1 MKRQLLSVLLC
12 LAMVAKCLP
21 TAALAA
27 APQKAIELDVTQLK
41 GGQTS
46 SIYFG
51 NYQQNDATGQTKEPV
66 KWRVLANNEN
76 ANGSLFLLADQNLD
90 VQPNHTEHADVTWE
104 NSYLRAWLNSTF
116 MNAAFSNG
124 EQQAI
129 KTTYIYNKT
138 QSDGVTNPN
147 PEYSTAGGNNTTDRI
162 FLPSIEEMNNS
173 SYFPAG
179 NDSRISTNTAYVA
192 NKEGMH
198 GKVGKAD
205 YWWLRSPGWKVKTA
219 AYIQM
224 IGAVWTKG
232 GDINASHFAIRPA
245 FNIDLNTVLFASA
258 AVGGKGK
265 AGMDGELT
273 AIDAAA
279 GSNEWKLTLLDSNRH
294 FDVAETAAIAKPGG
308 TVTLSYTGASSGT
321 NEYISAIIAD
331 GSGAQYYGRIMRAT
345 DEAGTVAINIPKAL
359 ADGEYTLQVFSEQYN
374 GGENDDTKRT
384 DYASAFASVALT
396 VTSDTTAPTLSYV
409 STSRTDMAK
418 ASVRFSSDEAGSYY
432 YAVVESGADEPTID
446 TSGAGI
452 SCDAAEHDILLEN
465 LADAGAKD
473 IYIVAKDAAGNVS
486 NKLKITIPAYHI
498 YTLHVT
504 APPFETV
511 YDSDPQPDAKPI
523 TIQSVGNTDAT
534 IETVSVSGDAFTISG
549 GGNTVEAGKTIDTWT
564 IQPKAGLSAG
574 THTATITVTY
584 NNGMTATAPVSI
596 VVVPG
601 APAQGEGYT
610 IDYTTEKIEIQAGYE
625 VNQSKDFNGNQVVN
639 NAGVTPGQTLF
650 IRKAETATTPAG
662 AAVAIT
668 VPERPAAPTVS
679 GENESI
685 EGRKNGKITGVSAAM
700 EYKKAESQ
708 QWIAC
713 SGETITAL
721 TPGQYQVRLKA
732 TNSSFAGVPADV
744 EIAVGV
750 VSTYTLNI
758 AAPTFE
764 KVISG
769 YTQPDA
775 KPITIQSV
783 GNTDATIET
792 VSVSGD
798 AFTISGGGN
807 TVEAGK
813 TIDTWTIQPKAGLS
827 AGTHTAT
834 ITVTYNNGMTATAEI
849 SFTVEATYRLTVVL
863 DGGDGKDGSG
873 SYVAGTQVAL
883 DAGSRPHY
891 RFAGW
896 TTSDGGTFT
905 DASASATTFTMPSK
919 DVTVK
924 ANWIYCGSGGSSGT
938 HSYTI
943 KATAGANGMISP
955 SDTVKVRKGSHQT
968 FTITPHNGYTVS
980 DVMVDGQSIGAVTTY
995 TFENVKKSHTI
1006 EAFFEKAADHSQG
1019 DRFEDV
1025 VSGCYYEEAVKWAV
1039 QNSITSGTDATHF
1052 SPDAICT
1059 RAQAVVFLWRISGS
1073 PKATD
1078 ATMPFSDVPA
1088 DSYYYDAV
1096 LWGVEN
1102 GLVKGTGA
1110 TQFSPQMHCSRAQI
1124 VTFLWRVMD
1133 APQAGSQNPFT
1144 DVKDDAYYYDAVLWA
1159 VKDGVTKGT
1168 TDTTFSPKADCTR
1181 AQIVVFLWRMF
1192 A

>member
-1 MKRQLLSVLLC
+1 M
-12 LAMVAKCLP
+12 
-21 TAALAA
+21 
-27 APQKAIELDVTQLK
+27 
-41 GGQTS
+41 
-46 SIYFG
+46 
-51 NYQQNDATGQTKEPV
+51 
-66 KWRVLANNEN
+66 
-76 ANGSLFLLADQNLD
+76 
-90 VQPNHTEHADVTWE
+90 
-104 NSYLRAWLNSTF
+104 
-116 MNAAFSNG
+116 
-124 EQQAI
+124 
-129 KTTYIYNKT
+129 
-138 QSDGVTNPN
+138 
-147 PEYSTAGGNNTTDRI
+147 
-162 FLPSIEEMNNS
+162 
-173 SYFPAG
+173 
-179 NDSRISTNTAYVA
+179 
-192 NKEGMH
+192 
-198 GKVGKAD
+198 
-205 YWWLRSPGWKVKTA
+205 
-219 AYIQM
+219 
-224 IGAVWTKG
+224 
-232 GDINASHFAIRPA
+232 
-245 FNIDLNTVLFASA
+245 
-258 AVGGKGK
+258 
-265 AGMDGELT
+265 
-273 AIDAAA
+273 
-279 GSNEWKLTLLDSNRH
+279 
-294 FDVAETAAIAKPGG
+294 
-308 TVTLSYTGASSGT
+308 
-321 NEYISAIIAD
+321 
-331 GSGAQYYGRIMRAT
+331 
-345 DEAGTVAINIPKAL
+345 AINIPKAL
-359 ADGEYTLQVFSEQYN
+359 ADGVYTLQVFSEQYN

-396 VTSDTTAPTLSYV
+396 VTGDITAPTLSHV
-409 STSRTDMAK
+409 STSRTDIAK

-446 TSGAGI
+446 TSGVGI

-465 LADAGAKD
+465 LADAGEKD

-498 YTLHVT
+498 YTLHVA

-534 IETVSVSGDAFTISG
+534 IETVSVSGDAFTIG
-549 GGNTVEAGKTIDTWT
+549 GGGDTVEAGKAIDTWT

-584 NNGMTATAPVSI
+584 NNSLTATV
-596 VVVPG
+596 
-601 APAQGEGYT
+601 
-610 IDYTTEKIEIQAGYE
+610 
-625 VNQSKDFNGNQVVN
+625 
-639 NAGVTPGQTLF
+639 
-650 IRKAETATTPAG
+650 
-662 AAVAIT
+662 
-668 VPERPAAPTVS
+668 
-679 GENESI
+679 
-685 EGRKNGKITGVSAAM
+685 
-700 EYKKAESQ
+700 
-708 QWIAC
+708 
-713 SGETITAL
+713 
-721 TPGQYQVRLKA
+721 
-732 TNSSFAGVPADV
+732 
-744 EIAVGV
+744 
-750 VSTYTLNI
+750 
-758 AAPTFE
+758 
-764 KVISG
+764 
-769 YTQPDA
+769 
-775 KPITIQSV
+775 
-783 GNTDATIET
+783 
-792 VSVSGD
+792 
-798 AFTISGGGN
+798 
-807 TVEAGK
+807 
-813 TIDTWTIQPKAGLS
+813 
-827 AGTHTAT
+827 
-834 ITVTYNNGMTATAEI
+834 EI
-849 SFTVEATYRLTVVL
+849 SFTLEATYRLTVVL

-924 ANWIYCGSGGSSGT
+924 ANWTYCGSSGT

-943 KATAGANGMISP
+943 KATAGENGMISP

-980 DVMVDGQSIGAVTTY
+980 DVKVDGQSIGAVTTY

-1025 VSGCYYEEAVKWAV
+1025 VSGSYYEEAVKWAV
-1039 QNSITSGTDATHF
+1039 QNVITSGTDATHF

-1096 LWGVEN
+1096 LWGVES

-1133 APQAGSQNPFT
+1133 ALQAGSHNPFT

-1181 AQIVVFLWRMF
+1181 AQVVVFLWRIF

>member
-1 MKRQLLSVLLC
+1 
-12 LAMVAKCLP
+12 
-21 TAALAA
+21 
-27 APQKAIELDVTQLK
+27 
-41 GGQTS
+41 
-46 SIYFG
+46 
-51 NYQQNDATGQTKEPV
+51 
-66 KWRVLANNEN
+66 
-76 ANGSLFLLADQNLD
+76 
-90 VQPNHTEHADVTWE
+90 
-104 NSYLRAWLNSTF
+104 
-116 MNAAFSNG
+116 
-124 EQQAI
+124 
-129 KTTYIYNKT
+129 
-138 QSDGVTNPN
+138 
-147 PEYSTAGGNNTTDRI
+147 
-162 FLPSIEEMNNS
+162 
-173 SYFPAG
+173 
-179 NDSRISTNTAYVA
+179 
-192 NKEGMH
+192 
-198 GKVGKAD
+198 
-205 YWWLRSPGWKVKTA
+205 
-219 AYIQM
+219 
-224 IGAVWTKG
+224 
-232 GDINASHFAIRPA
+232 
-245 FNIDLNTVLFASA
+245 
-258 AVGGKGK
+258 
-265 AGMDGELT
+265 MDGELT

-294 FDVAETAAIAKPGG
+294 FDVAETAAIANKPGG

-321 NEYISAIIAD
+321 NEYISAIIAN
-331 GSGAQYYGRIMRAT
+331 GSGARYYDRIVRAT

-359 ADGEYTLQVFSEQYN
+359 ADGVYTLQVFSEQYN

-396 VTSDTTAPTLSYV
+396 VTGDITEPTLSHV
-409 STSRTDMAK
+409 STSRTDIAK

-446 TSGAGI
+446 TSGVGI

-465 LADAGAKD
+465 LADAGEKD

-498 YTLHVT
+498 YTLHVA

-534 IETVSVSGDAFTISG
+534 IETVSVSGDAFTIG
-549 GGNTVEAGKTIDTWT
+549 GGGDTVEAGKAIDTWT

-584 NNGMTATAPVSI
+584 NNSLTATV
-596 VVVPG
+596 
-601 APAQGEGYT
+601 
-610 IDYTTEKIEIQAGYE
+610 
-625 VNQSKDFNGNQVVN
+625 
-639 NAGVTPGQTLF
+639 
-650 IRKAETATTPAG
+650 
-662 AAVAIT
+662 
-668 VPERPAAPTVS
+668 
-679 GENESI
+679 
-685 EGRKNGKITGVSAAM
+685 
-700 EYKKAESQ
+700 
-708 QWIAC
+708 
-713 SGETITAL
+713 
-721 TPGQYQVRLKA
+721 
-732 TNSSFAGVPADV
+732 
-744 EIAVGV
+744 
-750 VSTYTLNI
+750 
-758 AAPTFE
+758 
-764 KVISG
+764 
-769 YTQPDA
+769 
-775 KPITIQSV
+775 
-783 GNTDATIET
+783 
-792 VSVSGD
+792 
-798 AFTISGGGN
+798 
-807 TVEAGK
+807 
-813 TIDTWTIQPKAGLS
+813 
-827 AGTHTAT
+827 
-834 ITVTYNNGMTATAEI
+834 EI
-849 SFTVEATYRLTVVL
+849 SFTLEATYRLTVVL

-924 ANWIYCGSGGSSGT
+924 ANWTYCGSSGT

-943 KATAGANGMISP
+943 KATAGENGMISP

-980 DVMVDGQSIGAVTTY
+980 DVKVDGQSIGAVTTY

-1025 VSGCYYEEAVKWAV
+1025 VSGSYYEEAVKWAV
-1039 QNSITSGTDATHF
+1039 QNVITSGTDATHF
-1052 SPDAICT
+1052 SPDAVCT
-1059 RAQAVVFLWRISGS
+1059 RAQTVVFLWRISGS
-1073 PKATD
+1073 PKANGD
-1078 ATMPFSDVPA
+1078 TMPFSDVPA

-1096 LWGVEN
+1096 LWGVES

-1133 APQAGSQNPFT
+1133 ALQAGSHNPFT

-1181 AQIVVFLWRMF
+1181 AQVVVFLWRIF

>member
-1 MKRQLLSVLLC
+1 M
-12 LAMVAKCLP
+12 
-21 TAALAA
+21 
-27 APQKAIELDVTQLK
+27 
-41 GGQTS
+41 
-46 SIYFG
+46 
-51 NYQQNDATGQTKEPV
+51 
-66 KWRVLANNEN
+66 
-76 ANGSLFLLADQNLD
+76 
-90 VQPNHTEHADVTWE
+90 
-104 NSYLRAWLNSTF
+104 
-116 MNAAFSNG
+116 
-124 EQQAI
+124 
-129 KTTYIYNKT
+129 
-138 QSDGVTNPN
+138 
-147 PEYSTAGGNNTTDRI
+147 
-162 FLPSIEEMNNS
+162 
-173 SYFPAG
+173 
-179 NDSRISTNTAYVA
+179 
-192 NKEGMH
+192 
-198 GKVGKAD
+198 
-205 YWWLRSPGWKVKTA
+205 
-219 AYIQM
+219 
-224 IGAVWTKG
+224 
-232 GDINASHFAIRPA
+232 
-245 FNIDLNTVLFASA
+245 
-258 AVGGKGK
+258 
-265 AGMDGELT
+265 
-273 AIDAAA
+273 
-279 GSNEWKLTLLDSNRH
+279 
-294 FDVAETAAIAKPGG
+294 
-308 TVTLSYTGASSGT
+308 
-321 NEYISAIIAD
+321 
-331 GSGAQYYGRIMRAT
+331 
-345 DEAGTVAINIPKAL
+345 AINIPKAL
-359 ADGEYTLQVFSEQYN
+359 ADGVYTLQVFSEQYN

-396 VTSDTTAPTLSYV
+396 VTGDITAPTLSHV
-409 STSRTDMAK
+409 STSRTDIAK

-446 TSGAGI
+446 TSGVGI

-465 LADAGAKD
+465 LADAGEKD

-498 YTLHVT
+498 YTLHVA

-534 IETVSVSGDAFTISG
+534 IETVSVSGDAFTIG
-549 GGNTVEAGKTIDTWT
+549 GGGDTVEAGK
-564 IQPKAGLSAG
+564 A
-574 THTATITVTY
+574 
-584 NNGMTATAPVSI
+584 
-596 VVVPG
+596 
-601 APAQGEGYT
+601 
-610 IDYTTEKIEIQAGYE
+610 
-625 VNQSKDFNGNQVVN
+625 
-639 NAGVTPGQTLF
+639 
-650 IRKAETATTPAG
+650 
-662 AAVAIT
+662 
-668 VPERPAAPTVS
+668 
-679 GENESI
+679 
-685 EGRKNGKITGVSAAM
+685 
-700 EYKKAESQ
+700 
-708 QWIAC
+708 
-713 SGETITAL
+713 
-721 TPGQYQVRLKA
+721 
-732 TNSSFAGVPADV
+732 
-744 EIAVGV
+744 
-750 VSTYTLNI
+750 
-758 AAPTFE
+758 
-764 KVISG
+764 
-769 YTQPDA
+769 
-775 KPITIQSV
+775 
-783 GNTDATIET
+783 
-792 VSVSGD
+792 
-798 AFTISGGGN
+798 
-807 TVEAGK
+807 
-813 TIDTWTIQPKAGLS
+813 IDTWTIQPKAGLS

-943 KATAGANGMISP
+943 KATAGENGMISP

-980 DVMVDGQSIGAVTTY
+980 DVKVDGQSIGAVTTY

-1025 VSGCYYEEAVKWAV
+1025 VSGSYYEEAVKWAV
-1039 QNSITSGTDATHF
+1039 QNGITSGTDATHF
-1052 SPDAICT
+1052 SPDAVCT
-1059 RAQAVVFLWRISGS
+1059 RAQTVVFLWRISGS

-1133 APQAGSQNPFT
+1133 ALQAGSHNPFT

-1181 AQIVVFLWRMF
+1181 AQVVVFLWRIF

>member
-1 MKRQLLSVLLC
+1 M
-12 LAMVAKCLP
+12 
-21 TAALAA
+21 
-27 APQKAIELDVTQLK
+27 
-41 GGQTS
+41 
-46 SIYFG
+46 
-51 NYQQNDATGQTKEPV
+51 
-66 KWRVLANNEN
+66 
-76 ANGSLFLLADQNLD
+76 
-90 VQPNHTEHADVTWE
+90 
-104 NSYLRAWLNSTF
+104 
-116 MNAAFSNG
+116 
-124 EQQAI
+124 
-129 KTTYIYNKT
+129 
-138 QSDGVTNPN
+138 
-147 PEYSTAGGNNTTDRI
+147 
-162 FLPSIEEMNNS
+162 
-173 SYFPAG
+173 
-179 NDSRISTNTAYVA
+179 
-192 NKEGMH
+192 
-198 GKVGKAD
+198 
-205 YWWLRSPGWKVKTA
+205 
-219 AYIQM
+219 
-224 IGAVWTKG
+224 
-232 GDINASHFAIRPA
+232 
-245 FNIDLNTVLFASA
+245 
-258 AVGGKGK
+258 
-265 AGMDGELT
+265 
-273 AIDAAA
+273 
-279 GSNEWKLTLLDSNRH
+279 
-294 FDVAETAAIAKPGG
+294 
-308 TVTLSYTGASSGT
+308 
-321 NEYISAIIAD
+321 
-331 GSGAQYYGRIMRAT
+331 
-345 DEAGTVAINIPKAL
+345 AINIPKAL
-359 ADGEYTLQVFSEQYN
+359 ADGVYTLQVFSEQYN

-396 VTSDTTAPTLSYV
+396 VTGDITAPTLSHV
-409 STSRTDMAK
+409 STSRTDIAK

-446 TSGAGI
+446 TSGVGI

-465 LADAGAKD
+465 LADAGEKD

-498 YTLHVT
+498 YTLHVA

-534 IETVSVSGDAFTISG
+534 IETVSVSGDAFTIG
-549 GGNTVEAGKTIDTWT
+549 GGGDTVEAGKAIDTWT

-584 NNGMTATAPVSI
+584 NNSLTATV
-596 VVVPG
+596 
-601 APAQGEGYT
+601 
-610 IDYTTEKIEIQAGYE
+610 
-625 VNQSKDFNGNQVVN
+625 
-639 NAGVTPGQTLF
+639 
-650 IRKAETATTPAG
+650 
-662 AAVAIT
+662 
-668 VPERPAAPTVS
+668 
-679 GENESI
+679 
-685 EGRKNGKITGVSAAM
+685 
-700 EYKKAESQ
+700 
-708 QWIAC
+708 
-713 SGETITAL
+713 
-721 TPGQYQVRLKA
+721 
-732 TNSSFAGVPADV
+732 
-744 EIAVGV
+744 
-750 VSTYTLNI
+750 
-758 AAPTFE
+758 
-764 KVISG
+764 
-769 YTQPDA
+769 
-775 KPITIQSV
+775 
-783 GNTDATIET
+783 
-792 VSVSGD
+792 
-798 AFTISGGGN
+798 
-807 TVEAGK
+807 
-813 TIDTWTIQPKAGLS
+813 
-827 AGTHTAT
+827 
-834 ITVTYNNGMTATAEI
+834 EI
-849 SFTVEATYRLTVVL
+849 SFTLEATYRLTVVL

-924 ANWIYCGSGGSSGT
+924 ANWTYCGSSGT

-943 KATAGANGMISP
+943 KATAGENGMISP

-980 DVMVDGQSIGAVTTY
+980 DVKVDGQSIGAVTTY

-1006 EAFFEKAADHSQG
+1006 EAFFEKAADHSQS

-1025 VSGCYYEEAVKWAV
+1025 VSGSYYEEAVKWAV

-1096 LWGVEN
+1096 LWGVES

-1133 APQAGSQNPFT
+1133 ALQAGSHNPFM

-1181 AQIVVFLWRMF
+1181 AQIVVFLWRIF

>member
-1 MKRQLLSVLLC
+1 MKRRLLSLLLC
-12 LAMVAKCLP
+12 LAMVAECLP

-27 APQKAIELDVTQLK
+27 APQKAIELNVTQLE
-41 GGQTS
+41 GGQRS

-51 NYQQNDATGQTKEPV
+51 NYQQSDASGNTKEPV

-90 VQPNHTEHADVTWE
+90 VQPSHTEHADVTWE

-116 MNAAFSNG
+116 MKAAFSNG

-129 KTTYIYNKT
+129 KATYVYNKT

-147 PEYSTAGGNNTTDRI
+147 PDYSIAGGNNTTDRI

-179 NDSRISTNTAYVA
+179 NGSRVSTNTAYVA

-294 FDVAETAAIAKPGG
+294 FDVAEKTAIAKPGG

-345 DEAGTVAINIPKAL
+345 DEAGTVAINIPEAL

-396 VTSDTTAPTLSYV
+396 VTGDTTAPTLSHV

-446 TSGAGI
+446 TGGVGI

-511 YDSDPQPDAKPI
+511 YDSDPQPEARPI

-534 IETVSVSGDAFTISG
+534 IERVSVSGDAFTIG
-549 GGNTVEAGKTIDTWT
+549 GGGDTVEAGK
-564 IQPKAGLSAG
+564 A
-574 THTATITVTY
+574 
-584 NNGMTATAPVSI
+584 
-596 VVVPG
+596 
-601 APAQGEGYT
+601 
-610 IDYTTEKIEIQAGYE
+610 
-625 VNQSKDFNGNQVVN
+625 
-639 NAGVTPGQTLF
+639 
-650 IRKAETATTPAG
+650 
-662 AAVAIT
+662 
-668 VPERPAAPTVS
+668 
-679 GENESI
+679 
-685 EGRKNGKITGVSAAM
+685 
-700 EYKKAESQ
+700 
-708 QWIAC
+708 
-713 SGETITAL
+713 
-721 TPGQYQVRLKA
+721 
-732 TNSSFAGVPADV
+732 
-744 EIAVGV
+744 
-750 VSTYTLNI
+750 
-758 AAPTFE
+758 
-764 KVISG
+764 
-769 YTQPDA
+769 
-775 KPITIQSV
+775 
-783 GNTDATIET
+783 
-792 VSVSGD
+792 
-798 AFTISGGGN
+798 
-807 TVEAGK
+807 
-813 TIDTWTIQPKAGLS
+813 IDTWTIQPKAGLS

-849 SFTVEATYRLTVVL
+849 SFTVEAIYRLTVVL

-883 DAGSRPHY
+883 DAGSRSHY

-896 TTSDGGTFT
+896 TTSDGGTFA

-924 ANWIYCGSGGSSGT
+924 ANWTYCGSGGSSGT

-943 KATAGANGMISP
+943 KAIAGENGMISP

-980 DVMVDGQSIGAVTTY
+980 DVKVDGQSIGAVTTY

-1006 EAFFEKAADHSQG
+1006 EAFFEKDTDHSQG

-1025 VSGCYYEEAVKWAV
+1025 VSGSYYEEAVKWAV
-1039 QNSITSGTDATHF
+1039 QNGITSGTDATHF
-1052 SPDAICT
+1052 SPDAVCT

-1073 PKATD
+1073 PKANGD
-1078 ATMPFSDVPA
+1078 TMPFSDVPA

-1096 LWGVEN
+1096 LWGVES

-1133 APQAGSQNPFT
+1133 APQADSHNPFT

-1181 AQIVVFLWRMF
+1181 AQIVVFLWRIF

>member
-1 MKRQLLSVLLC
+1 MKRRLLSLLLC
-12 LAMVAKCLP
+12 LAMVAECLP

-27 APQKAIELDVTQLK
+27 APQKAIELNVTQLE
-41 GGQTS
+41 GGQRS

-51 NYQQNDATGQTKEPV
+51 NYQQSDASGNTKEPV

-90 VQPNHTEHADVTWE
+90 VQPSHTEHADVTWE

-116 MNAAFSNG
+116 MKAAFSNG

-129 KTTYIYNKT
+129 KATYVYNKT

-147 PEYSTAGGNNTTDRI
+147 PDYSIAGGNNTTDRI

-179 NDSRISTNTAYVA
+179 NGSRVSTNTAYVA

-294 FDVAETAAIAKPGG
+294 FDVAEKTAIAKPGG

-345 DEAGTVAINIPKAL
+345 DEAGTVAINIPEAL

-396 VTSDTTAPTLSYV
+396 VTGDTTAPTLSHV

-446 TSGAGI
+446 TGGVGI

-511 YDSDPQPDAKPI
+511 YDSDPQPEAKPI

-534 IETVSVSGDAFTISG
+534 IERVSVSGDAFTIG
-549 GGNTVEAGKTIDTWT
+549 GGGDTVEAGKAIDTWT
-564 IQPKAGLSAG
+564 IQPKARLSAG

-584 NNGMTATAPVSI
+584 NNG
-596 VVVPG
+596 
-601 APAQGEGYT
+601 
-610 IDYTTEKIEIQAGYE
+610 
-625 VNQSKDFNGNQVVN
+625 
-639 NAGVTPGQTLF
+639 L
-650 IRKAETATTPAG
+650 
-662 AAVAIT
+662 
-668 VPERPAAPTVS
+668 
-679 GENESI
+679 
-685 EGRKNGKITGVSAAM
+685 
-700 EYKKAESQ
+700 
-708 QWIAC
+708 
-713 SGETITAL
+713 
-721 TPGQYQVRLKA
+721 
-732 TNSSFAGVPADV
+732 
-744 EIAVGV
+744 
-750 VSTYTLNI
+750 
-758 AAPTFE
+758 
-764 KVISG
+764 
-769 YTQPDA
+769 
-775 KPITIQSV
+775 
-783 GNTDATIET
+783 
-792 VSVSGD
+792 
-798 AFTISGGGN
+798 
-807 TVEAGK
+807 
-813 TIDTWTIQPKAGLS
+813 
-827 AGTHTAT
+827 
-834 ITVTYNNGMTATAEI
+834 TATAEI

-873 SYVAGTQVAL
+873 SYVVSTQVAL

-919 DVTVK
+919 DVIVK
-924 ANWIYCGSGGSSGT
+924 ANWTYCGSSGT

-943 KATAGANGMISP
+943 KATAGENGMISP
-955 SDTVKVRKGSHQT
+955 SNTVKVRKGSHQT

-980 DVMVDGQSIGAVTTY
+980 DVKVDGQSIGAVTTY
-995 TFENVKKSHTI
+995 TFENVKRSHTI
-1006 EAFFEKAADHSQG
+1006 EAFFEKAADHSQS

-1025 VSGCYYEEAVKWAV
+1025 VSGSYYEEAVKWAV
-1039 QNSITSGTDATHF
+1039 QNGITSGTDATHF
-1052 SPDAICT
+1052 SPDAVCT

-1073 PKATD
+1073 PKANGD
-1078 ATMPFSDVPA
+1078 TMPFSDVPA

-1096 LWGVEN
+1096 LWGVES

-1124 VTFLWRVMD
+1124 VTFLWRTMD
-1133 APQAGSQNPFT
+1133 TPQAGSHNPFT

-1181 AQIVVFLWRMF
+1181 AQIVVFLWRIF

>member
-1 MKRQLLSVLLC
+1 MKRRLLSLLLC
-12 LAMVAKCLP
+12 LAMVAECLP

-27 APQKAIELDVTQLK
+27 APQKAIELNVTQLE
-41 GGQTS
+41 GGQRS

-51 NYQQNDATGQTKEPV
+51 NYQQSDASGNTKEPV

-90 VQPNHTEHADVTWE
+90 VQPSHTEHADVTWE

-116 MNAAFSNG
+116 MKAAFSNG

-129 KTTYIYNKT
+129 KATYVYNKT

-147 PEYSTAGGNNTTDRI
+147 PDYSIAGGNNTTDRI
-162 FLPSIEEMNNS
+162 FLPSIEEMNNN

-179 NDSRISTNTAYVA
+179 NGSRVSTNTAYVA

-294 FDVAETAAIAKPGG
+294 FDVAEKTAIAKPGG

-345 DEAGTVAINIPKAL
+345 DEAGTVAINIPEAL

-396 VTSDTTAPTLSYV
+396 VTGDTTAPTLSHV

-446 TSGAGI
+446 TGGVGI

-511 YDSDPQPDAKPI
+511 YDSDPQPEARPI

-534 IETVSVSGDAFTISG
+534 IERVSVSGDAFTIG
-549 GGNTVEAGKTIDTWT
+549 GGGDTVEAGKAIDTWT

-584 NNGMTATAPVSI
+584 NNG
-596 VVVPG
+596 
-601 APAQGEGYT
+601 
-610 IDYTTEKIEIQAGYE
+610 
-625 VNQSKDFNGNQVVN
+625 
-639 NAGVTPGQTLF
+639 L
-650 IRKAETATTPAG
+650 
-662 AAVAIT
+662 
-668 VPERPAAPTVS
+668 
-679 GENESI
+679 
-685 EGRKNGKITGVSAAM
+685 
-700 EYKKAESQ
+700 
-708 QWIAC
+708 
-713 SGETITAL
+713 
-721 TPGQYQVRLKA
+721 
-732 TNSSFAGVPADV
+732 
-744 EIAVGV
+744 
-750 VSTYTLNI
+750 
-758 AAPTFE
+758 
-764 KVISG
+764 
-769 YTQPDA
+769 
-775 KPITIQSV
+775 
-783 GNTDATIET
+783 
-792 VSVSGD
+792 
-798 AFTISGGGN
+798 
-807 TVEAGK
+807 
-813 TIDTWTIQPKAGLS
+813 
-827 AGTHTAT
+827 
-834 ITVTYNNGMTATAEI
+834 TATAEI

-896 TTSDGGTFT
+896 TTSDGGTFA

-919 DVTVK
+919 NVTVK
-924 ANWIYCGSGGSSGT
+924 ANWTYCGSGGSSGT

-943 KATAGANGMISP
+943 KAIAGENGMISP

-980 DVMVDGQSIGAVTTY
+980 DVKVDGQSIGAVTTY

-1025 VSGCYYEEAVKWAV
+1025 VSGSYYEEAVKWAV
-1039 QNSITSGTDATHF
+1039 QNGITSGTDATHF
-1052 SPDAICT
+1052 SPDAVCT

-1073 PKATD
+1073 PKANGD
-1078 ATMPFSDVPA
+1078 TMPFSDVPA

-1096 LWGVEN
+1096 LWGVES

-1133 APQAGSQNPFT
+1133 APQAGSHNPFT
-1144 DVKDDAYYYDAVLWA
+1144 DVKEDAYYYDAVLWA

-1181 AQIVVFLWRMF
+1181 AQIVVFLWRIF

>member
-1 MKRQLLSVLLC
+1 M
-12 LAMVAKCLP
+12 
-21 TAALAA
+21 
-27 APQKAIELDVTQLK
+27 
-41 GGQTS
+41 
-46 SIYFG
+46 
-51 NYQQNDATGQTKEPV
+51 
-66 KWRVLANNEN
+66 
-76 ANGSLFLLADQNLD
+76 
-90 VQPNHTEHADVTWE
+90 
-104 NSYLRAWLNSTF
+104 
-116 MNAAFSNG
+116 
-124 EQQAI
+124 
-129 KTTYIYNKT
+129 
-138 QSDGVTNPN
+138 
-147 PEYSTAGGNNTTDRI
+147 
-162 FLPSIEEMNNS
+162 
-173 SYFPAG
+173 
-179 NDSRISTNTAYVA
+179 
-192 NKEGMH
+192 
-198 GKVGKAD
+198 
-205 YWWLRSPGWKVKTA
+205 
-219 AYIQM
+219 
-224 IGAVWTKG
+224 
-232 GDINASHFAIRPA
+232 
-245 FNIDLNTVLFASA
+245 
-258 AVGGKGK
+258 
-265 AGMDGELT
+265 
-273 AIDAAA
+273 
-279 GSNEWKLTLLDSNRH
+279 
-294 FDVAETAAIAKPGG
+294 
-308 TVTLSYTGASSGT
+308 
-321 NEYISAIIAD
+321 
-331 GSGAQYYGRIMRAT
+331 
-345 DEAGTVAINIPKAL
+345 AINIPKAL
-359 ADGEYTLQVFSEQYN
+359 ADGVYTLQVFSEQYN

-396 VTSDTTAPTLSYV
+396 VTGDITAPTLSHV
-409 STSRTDMAK
+409 STSRTDIAK

-446 TSGAGI
+446 TSGVGI

-465 LADAGAKD
+465 LADAGEKD

-498 YTLHVT
+498 YTLHVA

-534 IETVSVSGDAFTISG
+534 IETVSVSGDAFTIG
-549 GGNTVEAGKTIDTWT
+549 GGGDTVEAGKAIDTWT

-584 NNGMTATAPVSI
+584 NNG
-596 VVVPG
+596 
-601 APAQGEGYT
+601 
-610 IDYTTEKIEIQAGYE
+610 
-625 VNQSKDFNGNQVVN
+625 
-639 NAGVTPGQTLF
+639 L
-650 IRKAETATTPAG
+650 
-662 AAVAIT
+662 
-668 VPERPAAPTVS
+668 
-679 GENESI
+679 
-685 EGRKNGKITGVSAAM
+685 
-700 EYKKAESQ
+700 
-708 QWIAC
+708 
-713 SGETITAL
+713 
-721 TPGQYQVRLKA
+721 
-732 TNSSFAGVPADV
+732 
-744 EIAVGV
+744 
-750 VSTYTLNI
+750 
-758 AAPTFE
+758 
-764 KVISG
+764 
-769 YTQPDA
+769 
-775 KPITIQSV
+775 
-783 GNTDATIET
+783 
-792 VSVSGD
+792 
-798 AFTISGGGN
+798 
-807 TVEAGK
+807 
-813 TIDTWTIQPKAGLS
+813 
-827 AGTHTAT
+827 
-834 ITVTYNNGMTATAEI
+834 TATAEI
-849 SFTVEATYRLTVVL
+849 SITVEATYRLTVAL

-924 ANWIYCGSGGSSGT
+924 ANWTYCGSSGT

-943 KATAGANGMISP
+943 KATAGENGMISP

-980 DVMVDGQSIGAVTTY
+980 DVKVDGQSIGAVTTY

-1025 VSGCYYEEAVKWAV
+1025 VSGSYYEEAVKWAV
-1039 QNSITSGTDATHF
+1039 QNGITSGTDATHF

-1133 APQAGSQNPFT
+1133 ALQAGSHNPFT

-1181 AQIVVFLWRMF
+1181 AQVVVFLWRIF

>member
-1 MKRQLLSVLLC
+1 MKRRLLSLLLC
-12 LAMVAKCLP
+12 LAMVAECLP

-27 APQKAIELDVTQLK
+27 APQKAIELNVTQLE
-41 GGQTS
+41 GGQRS

-51 NYQQNDATGQTKEPV
+51 NYQQSDASGNTKEPV

-90 VQPNHTEHADVTWE
+90 VQPSHTEHADVTWE

-116 MNAAFSNG
+116 MKAAFSNG

-129 KTTYIYNKT
+129 KATYVYNKT

-147 PEYSTAGGNNTTDRI
+147 PDYSIAGGNNTTDRI

-179 NDSRISTNTAYVA
+179 NGSRVSTNTAYVA

-294 FDVAETAAIAKPGG
+294 FDVAEKTAIAKPGG

-345 DEAGTVAINIPKAL
+345 DEAGTVAINIPEAL

-396 VTSDTTAPTLSYV
+396 VTGDTTAPTLSHV

-446 TSGAGI
+446 TGGVGI

-511 YDSDPQPDAKPI
+511 YDSDPQPEARPI

-534 IETVSVSGDAFTISG
+534 IERVSVSGDAFTIG
-549 GGNTVEAGKTIDTWT
+549 GGGDTVEAGK
-564 IQPKAGLSAG
+564 A
-574 THTATITVTY
+574 
-584 NNGMTATAPVSI
+584 
-596 VVVPG
+596 
-601 APAQGEGYT
+601 
-610 IDYTTEKIEIQAGYE
+610 
-625 VNQSKDFNGNQVVN
+625 
-639 NAGVTPGQTLF
+639 
-650 IRKAETATTPAG
+650 
-662 AAVAIT
+662 
-668 VPERPAAPTVS
+668 
-679 GENESI
+679 
-685 EGRKNGKITGVSAAM
+685 
-700 EYKKAESQ
+700 
-708 QWIAC
+708 
-713 SGETITAL
+713 
-721 TPGQYQVRLKA
+721 
-732 TNSSFAGVPADV
+732 
-744 EIAVGV
+744 
-750 VSTYTLNI
+750 
-758 AAPTFE
+758 
-764 KVISG
+764 
-769 YTQPDA
+769 
-775 KPITIQSV
+775 
-783 GNTDATIET
+783 
-792 VSVSGD
+792 
-798 AFTISGGGN
+798 
-807 TVEAGK
+807 
-813 TIDTWTIQPKAGLS
+813 IDTWTIQPKAGLS

>member
-1 MKRQLLSVLLC
+1 MKRRLLSLLLC
-12 LAMVAKCLP
+12 LAMVAECLP

-27 APQKAIELDVTQLK
+27 APQKAIELNVTQLE
-41 GGQTS
+41 GGQRS

-51 NYQQNDATGQTKEPV
+51 NYQQSDASGNTKEPV

-90 VQPNHTEHADVTWE
+90 VQPSHTEHADVTWE

-116 MNAAFSNG
+116 MKAAFSNG

-129 KTTYIYNKT
+129 KATYVYNKT

-147 PEYSTAGGNNTTDRI
+147 PDYSIAGGNNTTDRI

-179 NDSRISTNTAYVA
+179 NGSRVSTNTAYVA

-294 FDVAETAAIAKPGG
+294 FDVAEKTAIAKPGG

-345 DEAGTVAINIPKAL
+345 DEAGTVAINIPEAL

-396 VTSDTTAPTLSYV
+396 VTGDTTAPTLSHV

-446 TSGAGI
+446 TGGVGI

-511 YDSDPQPDAKPI
+511 YDSDPQPEARPI

-534 IETVSVSGDAFTISG
+534 IERVSVSGDAFTIG
-549 GGNTVEAGKTIDTWT
+549 GGGDTVEAGKAIVTWT
-564 IQPKAGLSAG
+564 IQP
-574 THTATITVTY
+574 
-584 NNGMTATAPVSI
+584 
-596 VVVPG
+596 
-601 APAQGEGYT
+601 Q
-610 IDYTTEKIEIQAGYE
+610 
-625 VNQSKDFNGNQVVN
+625 
-639 NAGVTPGQTLF
+639 
-650 IRKAETATTPAG
+650 
-662 AAVAIT
+662 
-668 VPERPAAPTVS
+668 
-679 GENESI
+679 
-685 EGRKNGKITGVSAAM
+685 
-700 EYKKAESQ
+700 
-708 QWIAC
+708 
-713 SGETITAL
+713 
-721 TPGQYQVRLKA
+721 
-732 TNSSFAGVPADV
+732 
-744 EIAVGV
+744 
-750 VSTYTLNI
+750 
-758 AAPTFE
+758 
-764 KVISG
+764 
-769 YTQPDA
+769 
-775 KPITIQSV
+775 
-783 GNTDATIET
+783 
-792 VSVSGD
+792 
-798 AFTISGGGN
+798 
-807 TVEAGK
+807 
-813 TIDTWTIQPKAGLS
+813 AGLS

-919 DVTVK
+919 DVIVK
-924 ANWIYCGSGGSSGT
+924 ANWTYCGSSGT

-943 KATAGANGMISP
+943 KATAGENGMISP

-980 DVMVDGQSIGAVTTY
+980 DVKVDGQSIGAVTTY

-1025 VSGCYYEEAVKWAV
+1025 VSGSYYEEAVKWAV
-1039 QNSITSGTDATHF
+1039 QNGITSGTDANHF
-1052 SPDAICT
+1052 SPDAVCT

-1073 PKATD
+1073 PKANGD
-1078 ATMPFSDVPA
+1078 TMPFSDVPA

-1124 VTFLWRVMD
+1124 VTFLWRVTD
-1133 APQAGSQNPFT
+1133 APQAGSHNPFT

-1181 AQIVVFLWRMF
+1181 AQIVVFLWRIF

>member
-1 MKRQLLSVLLC
+1 M
-12 LAMVAKCLP
+12 
-21 TAALAA
+21 
-27 APQKAIELDVTQLK
+27 
-41 GGQTS
+41 
-46 SIYFG
+46 
-51 NYQQNDATGQTKEPV
+51 
-66 KWRVLANNEN
+66 
-76 ANGSLFLLADQNLD
+76 
-90 VQPNHTEHADVTWE
+90 
-104 NSYLRAWLNSTF
+104 
-116 MNAAFSNG
+116 
-124 EQQAI
+124 
-129 KTTYIYNKT
+129 
-138 QSDGVTNPN
+138 
-147 PEYSTAGGNNTTDRI
+147 
-162 FLPSIEEMNNS
+162 
-173 SYFPAG
+173 
-179 NDSRISTNTAYVA
+179 
-192 NKEGMH
+192 
-198 GKVGKAD
+198 
-205 YWWLRSPGWKVKTA
+205 
-219 AYIQM
+219 
-224 IGAVWTKG
+224 
-232 GDINASHFAIRPA
+232 
-245 FNIDLNTVLFASA
+245 
-258 AVGGKGK
+258 
-265 AGMDGELT
+265 
-273 AIDAAA
+273 
-279 GSNEWKLTLLDSNRH
+279 
-294 FDVAETAAIAKPGG
+294 
-308 TVTLSYTGASSGT
+308 
-321 NEYISAIIAD
+321 
-331 GSGAQYYGRIMRAT
+331 
-345 DEAGTVAINIPKAL
+345 AINIPKAL
-359 ADGEYTLQVFSEQYN
+359 ADGVYTLQVFSEQYN

-396 VTSDTTAPTLSYV
+396 VTGDITEPTLSHV
-409 STSRTDMAK
+409 STSRTDIAK

-446 TSGAGI
+446 TSGVGI

-465 LADAGAKD
+465 LADAGEKD

-498 YTLHVT
+498 YTLHVA

-534 IETVSVSGDAFTISG
+534 IETVSVSGDAFTIG
-549 GGNTVEAGKTIDTWT
+549 GGGDTVEAGKAIDTWT

-584 NNGMTATAPVSI
+584 NNSLTATV
-596 VVVPG
+596 
-601 APAQGEGYT
+601 
-610 IDYTTEKIEIQAGYE
+610 
-625 VNQSKDFNGNQVVN
+625 
-639 NAGVTPGQTLF
+639 
-650 IRKAETATTPAG
+650 
-662 AAVAIT
+662 
-668 VPERPAAPTVS
+668 
-679 GENESI
+679 
-685 EGRKNGKITGVSAAM
+685 
-700 EYKKAESQ
+700 
-708 QWIAC
+708 
-713 SGETITAL
+713 
-721 TPGQYQVRLKA
+721 
-732 TNSSFAGVPADV
+732 
-744 EIAVGV
+744 
-750 VSTYTLNI
+750 
-758 AAPTFE
+758 
-764 KVISG
+764 
-769 YTQPDA
+769 
-775 KPITIQSV
+775 
-783 GNTDATIET
+783 
-792 VSVSGD
+792 
-798 AFTISGGGN
+798 
-807 TVEAGK
+807 
-813 TIDTWTIQPKAGLS
+813 
-827 AGTHTAT
+827 
-834 ITVTYNNGMTATAEI
+834 EI
-849 SFTVEATYRLTVVL
+849 SFTLEATYRLTVVL

-924 ANWIYCGSGGSSGT
+924 ANWTYCGSSGT

-943 KATAGANGMISP
+943 KATAGENGMISP

-980 DVMVDGQSIGAVTTY
+980 DVKVDGQSIGAVTTY

-1025 VSGCYYEEAVKWAV
+1025 VSGSYYEEAVKWAV

-1059 RAQAVVFLWRISGS
+1059 CAQAVVFLWRISGS

-1096 LWGVEN
+1096 LWGVES

-1133 APQAGSQNPFT
+1133 ALQAGSHNPFM

-1181 AQIVVFLWRMF
+1181 AQIVVFLWRIF

>member
-1 MKRQLLSVLLC
+1 M
-12 LAMVAKCLP
+12 
-21 TAALAA
+21 
-27 APQKAIELDVTQLK
+27 
-41 GGQTS
+41 
-46 SIYFG
+46 
-51 NYQQNDATGQTKEPV
+51 
-66 KWRVLANNEN
+66 
-76 ANGSLFLLADQNLD
+76 
-90 VQPNHTEHADVTWE
+90 
-104 NSYLRAWLNSTF
+104 NS
-116 MNAAFSNG
+116 
-124 EQQAI
+124 
-129 KTTYIYNKT
+129 
-138 QSDGVTNPN
+138 
-147 PEYSTAGGNNTTDRI
+147 
-162 FLPSIEEMNNS
+162 
-173 SYFPAG
+173 
-179 NDSRISTNTAYVA
+179 
-192 NKEGMH
+192 
-198 GKVGKAD
+198 
-205 YWWLRSPGWKVKTA
+205 A

-224 IGAVWTKG
+224 NGAVNTKG
-232 GDINASHFAIRPA
+232 GSVDAAHFATRPA

-258 AVGGKGK
+258 AVGGEGK

-321 NEYISAIIAD
+321 NEYISAMIAD
-331 GSGAQYYGRIMRAT
+331 GSGARYYGRIMQAT
-345 DEAGTVAINIPKAL
+345 DEAGTVTINIPEAL

-374 GGENDDTKRT
+374 GEENDDTKRT

-396 VTSDTTAPTLSYV
+396 VTSDTTAPTLSHV
-409 STSRTDMAK
+409 STSRTDIAK

-446 TSGAGI
+446 TTGAGI

-534 IETVSVSGDAFTISG
+534 IERVSVSGDAFTIG
-549 GGNTVEAGKTIDTWT
+549 GGGDTVEAGKAIDTWT

-584 NNGMTATAPVSI
+584 NNG
-596 VVVPG
+596 
-601 APAQGEGYT
+601 
-610 IDYTTEKIEIQAGYE
+610 
-625 VNQSKDFNGNQVVN
+625 
-639 NAGVTPGQTLF
+639 L
-650 IRKAETATTPAG
+650 
-662 AAVAIT
+662 
-668 VPERPAAPTVS
+668 
-679 GENESI
+679 
-685 EGRKNGKITGVSAAM
+685 
-700 EYKKAESQ
+700 
-708 QWIAC
+708 
-713 SGETITAL
+713 
-721 TPGQYQVRLKA
+721 
-732 TNSSFAGVPADV
+732 
-744 EIAVGV
+744 
-750 VSTYTLNI
+750 
-758 AAPTFE
+758 
-764 KVISG
+764 
-769 YTQPDA
+769 
-775 KPITIQSV
+775 
-783 GNTDATIET
+783 
-792 VSVSGD
+792 
-798 AFTISGGGN
+798 
-807 TVEAGK
+807 
-813 TIDTWTIQPKAGLS
+813 
-827 AGTHTAT
+827 
-834 ITVTYNNGMTATAEI
+834 TATAEI
-849 SFTVEATYRLTVVL
+849 SITVEATYRLTVAL

-873 SYVAGTQVAL
+873 SYVTGTQVAL
-883 DAGSRPHY
+883 DAGSRSHY

-896 TTSDGGTFT
+896 TTSDGGTFA

-924 ANWIYCGSGGSSGT
+924 ANWTYCGSGGSSGT

-943 KATAGANGMISP
+943 KATAGENGMISP
-955 SDTVKVRKGSHQT
+955 SNTVKVRKGSHQT

-980 DVMVDGQSIGAVTTY
+980 DVKVDGQSIGAVTTY
-995 TFENVKKSHTI
+995 TFENIKKSHTI
-1006 EAFFEKAADHSQG
+1006 EVFFKKATDHSQG

-1025 VSGCYYEEAVKWAV
+1025 VSGSYYEEAVKWAV
-1039 QNSITSGTDATHF
+1039 QNGITSGTDATHF
-1052 SPDAICT
+1052 SPDAVCT

-1073 PKATD
+1073 PKAND
-1078 ATMPFSDVPA
+1078 DTMPFSDVPA

-1096 LWGVEN
+1096 LWGVES

-1124 VTFLWRVMD
+1124 VTFLWRAMNT
-1133 APQAGSQNPFT
+1133 PQAGSQNPFT

-1181 AQIVVFLWRMF
+1181 AQIVVFLWRIF

>member
-1 MKRQLLSVLLC
+1 MKRRLLSLLLC
-12 LAMVAKCLP
+12 LAMVAECLP

-27 APQKAIELDVTQLK
+27 APQKAIELNVTQLE
-41 GGQTS
+41 GGQRS

-51 NYQQNDATGQTKEPV
+51 NYQQSDASGNTKEPV

-90 VQPNHTEHADVTWE
+90 VQPSHTEHADVTWE

-116 MNAAFSNG
+116 MKAAFSNG

-129 KTTYIYNKT
+129 KATYVYNKT

-147 PEYSTAGGNNTTDRI
+147 PDYSIAGGNNTTDRI

-179 NDSRISTNTAYVA
+179 NGSRVSTNTAYVA

-294 FDVAETAAIAKPGG
+294 FDVAEKTAIAKPGG

-345 DEAGTVAINIPKAL
+345 DEAGTVAINIPEAL

-396 VTSDTTAPTLSYV
+396 VTGDTTAPTLSHV

-446 TSGAGI
+446 TGGVGI

-511 YDSDPQPDAKPI
+511 YDSDPQPEARPI

-534 IETVSVSGDAFTISG
+534 IERVSVSGDAFTIG
-549 GGNTVEAGKTIDTWT
+549 GGGDTVEAGK
-564 IQPKAGLSAG
+564 A
-574 THTATITVTY
+574 
-584 NNGMTATAPVSI
+584 
-596 VVVPG
+596 
-601 APAQGEGYT
+601 
-610 IDYTTEKIEIQAGYE
+610 
-625 VNQSKDFNGNQVVN
+625 
-639 NAGVTPGQTLF
+639 
-650 IRKAETATTPAG
+650 
-662 AAVAIT
+662 
-668 VPERPAAPTVS
+668 
-679 GENESI
+679 
-685 EGRKNGKITGVSAAM
+685 
-700 EYKKAESQ
+700 
-708 QWIAC
+708 
-713 SGETITAL
+713 
-721 TPGQYQVRLKA
+721 
-732 TNSSFAGVPADV
+732 
-744 EIAVGV
+744 
-750 VSTYTLNI
+750 
-758 AAPTFE
+758 
-764 KVISG
+764 
-769 YTQPDA
+769 
-775 KPITIQSV
+775 
-783 GNTDATIET
+783 
-792 VSVSGD
+792 
-798 AFTISGGGN
+798 
-807 TVEAGK
+807 
-813 TIDTWTIQPKAGLS
+813 IDTWTIQPKAGLS

-919 DVTVK
+919 DVIVK
-924 ANWIYCGSGGSSGT
+924 ANWTYCGSSGT

-943 KATAGANGMISP
+943 KATAGENGMISP
-955 SDTVKVRKGSHQT
+955 SNTVKVRKGSHQT

-980 DVMVDGQSIGAVTTY
+980 DVKVDGQSIGAVTTY
-995 TFENVKKSHTI
+995 TFENVKRSHTI
-1006 EAFFEKAADHSQG
+1006 EAFFEKAADHSQS

-1025 VSGCYYEEAVKWAV
+1025 VSGSYYEEAVKWAV
-1039 QNSITSGTDATHF
+1039 QNGITSGTDATHF
-1052 SPDAICT
+1052 SPDAVCT

-1073 PKATD
+1073 PKANGD
-1078 ATMPFSDVPA
+1078 TMPFSDVPA

-1096 LWGVEN
+1096 LWGVES

-1124 VTFLWRVMD
+1124 VTFLWRTMD
-1133 APQAGSQNPFT
+1133 TPQAGSHNPFT

-1181 AQIVVFLWRMF
+1181 AQIVVFLWRIF

>member
-1 MKRQLLSVLLC
+1 
-12 LAMVAKCLP
+12 
-21 TAALAA
+21 
-27 APQKAIELDVTQLK
+27 
-41 GGQTS
+41 
-46 SIYFG
+46 
-51 NYQQNDATGQTKEPV
+51 
-66 KWRVLANNEN
+66 
-76 ANGSLFLLADQNLD
+76 
-90 VQPNHTEHADVTWE
+90 
-104 NSYLRAWLNSTF
+104 
-116 MNAAFSNG
+116 
-124 EQQAI
+124 
-129 KTTYIYNKT
+129 
-138 QSDGVTNPN
+138 
-147 PEYSTAGGNNTTDRI
+147 
-162 FLPSIEEMNNS
+162 
-173 SYFPAG
+173 
-179 NDSRISTNTAYVA
+179 
-192 NKEGMH
+192 
-198 GKVGKAD
+198 
-205 YWWLRSPGWKVKTA
+205 
-219 AYIQM
+219 M

-321 NEYISAIIAD
+321 YEYFSAIIAD

-446 TSGAGI
+446 TTGAGI

-534 IETVSVSGDAFTISG
+534 IETVSVSGDAFTIG
-549 GGNTVEAGKTIDTWT
+549 GGGDTVEAGK
-564 IQPKAGLSAG
+564 A
-574 THTATITVTY
+574 
-584 NNGMTATAPVSI
+584 
-596 VVVPG
+596 
-601 APAQGEGYT
+601 
-610 IDYTTEKIEIQAGYE
+610 
-625 VNQSKDFNGNQVVN
+625 
-639 NAGVTPGQTLF
+639 
-650 IRKAETATTPAG
+650 
-662 AAVAIT
+662 
-668 VPERPAAPTVS
+668 
-679 GENESI
+679 
-685 EGRKNGKITGVSAAM
+685 
-700 EYKKAESQ
+700 
-708 QWIAC
+708 
-713 SGETITAL
+713 
-721 TPGQYQVRLKA
+721 
-732 TNSSFAGVPADV
+732 
-744 EIAVGV
+744 
-750 VSTYTLNI
+750 
-758 AAPTFE
+758 
-764 KVISG
+764 
-769 YTQPDA
+769 
-775 KPITIQSV
+775 
-783 GNTDATIET
+783 
-792 VSVSGD
+792 
-798 AFTISGGGN
+798 
-807 TVEAGK
+807 
-813 TIDTWTIQPKAGLS
+813 IDTWTIQPKAGLS

>member
-1 MKRQLLSVLLC
+1 MKRRLLSLLLC
-12 LAMVAKCLP
+12 LAMVAECLP

-27 APQKAIELDVTQLK
+27 APQKAIELNVTQLE
-41 GGQTS
+41 GGQRS

-51 NYQQNDATGQTKEPV
+51 NYQQSDASGNTKEPV

-90 VQPNHTEHADVTWE
+90 VQPSHTEHADVTWE

-116 MNAAFSNG
+116 MKAAFSNG

-129 KTTYIYNKT
+129 KATYVYNKT

-147 PEYSTAGGNNTTDRI
+147 PDYSIAGGNNTTDRI

-179 NDSRISTNTAYVA
+179 NGSRVSTNTAYVA

-294 FDVAETAAIAKPGG
+294 FDVAEKTAIAKPGG

-345 DEAGTVAINIPKAL
+345 DEAGTVAINIPEAL

-396 VTSDTTAPTLSYV
+396 VTGDTTAPTLSHV

-418 ASVRFSSDEAGSYY
+418 ASVRFNSDEAGSYY

-446 TSGAGI
+446 TSGVGI

-534 IETVSVSGDAFTISG
+534 IERVSVSGDAFTIG
-549 GGNTVEAGKTIDTWT
+549 GGGDTVEAGKAIDTWT

-584 NNGMTATAPVSI
+584 NNG
-596 VVVPG
+596 
-601 APAQGEGYT
+601 
-610 IDYTTEKIEIQAGYE
+610 
-625 VNQSKDFNGNQVVN
+625 
-639 NAGVTPGQTLF
+639 L
-650 IRKAETATTPAG
+650 
-662 AAVAIT
+662 
-668 VPERPAAPTVS
+668 
-679 GENESI
+679 
-685 EGRKNGKITGVSAAM
+685 
-700 EYKKAESQ
+700 
-708 QWIAC
+708 
-713 SGETITAL
+713 
-721 TPGQYQVRLKA
+721 
-732 TNSSFAGVPADV
+732 
-744 EIAVGV
+744 
-750 VSTYTLNI
+750 
-758 AAPTFE
+758 
-764 KVISG
+764 
-769 YTQPDA
+769 
-775 KPITIQSV
+775 
-783 GNTDATIET
+783 
-792 VSVSGD
+792 
-798 AFTISGGGN
+798 
-807 TVEAGK
+807 
-813 TIDTWTIQPKAGLS
+813 
-827 AGTHTAT
+827 
-834 ITVTYNNGMTATAEI
+834 TATAEI
-849 SFTVEATYRLTVVL
+849 SITVEATYRLTVAL

-891 RFAGW
+891 RFVGW
-896 TTSDGGTFT
+896 TTSDGGTFA
-905 DASASATTFTMPSK
+905 DASASATTFIMPSK

-924 ANWIYCGSGGSSGT
+924 ANWTYCGSGGSSGT

-943 KATAGANGMISP
+943 KATAGENGMISP
-955 SDTVKVRKGSHQT
+955 FDTVKVRKGSHQT

-1025 VSGCYYEEAVKWAV
+1025 VSGSYYEEAVKWAV
-1039 QNSITSGTDATHF
+1039 QNGITSGTDATHF

-1124 VTFLWRVMD
+1124 VTFLWRAMD
-1133 APQAGSQNPFT
+1133 TPQAGSHNPFT

>member
-1 MKRQLLSVLLC
+1 MKRRLLSLLLC
-12 LAMVAKCLP
+12 LAMVAECLP

-27 APQKAIELDVTQLK
+27 APQKAIELNVTQLE
-41 GGQTS
+41 GGQRS

-51 NYQQNDATGQTKEPV
+51 NYQQSDASGNTKEPV

-90 VQPNHTEHADVTWE
+90 VQPSHTEHADVTWE

-116 MNAAFSNG
+116 MKAAFSNG

-129 KTTYIYNKT
+129 KATYVYNKT
-138 QSDGVTNPN
+138 QSDGVTNPK
-147 PEYSTAGGNNTTDRI
+147 PDYSIAGGNNTTDRI

-179 NDSRISTNTAYVA
+179 NGSRVSTNTAYVA

-294 FDVAETAAIAKPGG
+294 FDVAEKTAIAKPGG

-345 DEAGTVAINIPKAL
+345 DEAGTVAINIPEAL

-396 VTSDTTAPTLSYV
+396 VTGDTTAPTLSHV

-446 TSGAGI
+446 TGGVGI

-511 YDSDPQPDAKPI
+511 YDSDPQPEARPI

-534 IETVSVSGDAFTISG
+534 IERVSVSGDAFTIG
-549 GGNTVEAGKTIDTWT
+549 GGGDTVEAGK
-564 IQPKAGLSAG
+564 A
-574 THTATITVTY
+574 
-584 NNGMTATAPVSI
+584 
-596 VVVPG
+596 
-601 APAQGEGYT
+601 
-610 IDYTTEKIEIQAGYE
+610 
-625 VNQSKDFNGNQVVN
+625 
-639 NAGVTPGQTLF
+639 
-650 IRKAETATTPAG
+650 
-662 AAVAIT
+662 
-668 VPERPAAPTVS
+668 
-679 GENESI
+679 
-685 EGRKNGKITGVSAAM
+685 
-700 EYKKAESQ
+700 
-708 QWIAC
+708 
-713 SGETITAL
+713 
-721 TPGQYQVRLKA
+721 
-732 TNSSFAGVPADV
+732 
-744 EIAVGV
+744 
-750 VSTYTLNI
+750 
-758 AAPTFE
+758 
-764 KVISG
+764 
-769 YTQPDA
+769 
-775 KPITIQSV
+775 
-783 GNTDATIET
+783 
-792 VSVSGD
+792 
-798 AFTISGGGN
+798 
-807 TVEAGK
+807 
-813 TIDTWTIQPKAGLS
+813 IDTWTIQPKAGLS

-896 TTSDGGTFT
+896 TTSDGGTFA

-919 DVTVK
+919 NVTVK
-924 ANWIYCGSGGSSGT
+924 ANWTYCGSGGSSGT

-943 KATAGANGMISP
+943 KAIAGENGMISP

-980 DVMVDGQSIGAVTTY
+980 DVKVDGQSIGAVTTY

-1025 VSGCYYEEAVKWAV
+1025 VSGSYYEEAVKWAV
-1039 QNSITSGTDATHF
+1039 QNGITSGTDATHF
-1052 SPDAICT
+1052 SPDAVCT

-1073 PKATD
+1073 PKANGD
-1078 ATMPFSDVPA
+1078 TMPFSDVPA

-1096 LWGVEN
+1096 LWGVES

-1133 APQAGSQNPFT
+1133 APQAGSHNPFT
-1144 DVKDDAYYYDAVLWA
+1144 DVKEDAYYYDAVLWA

-1181 AQIVVFLWRMF
+1181 AQIVVFLWRIF

>member
-12 LAMVAKCLP
+12 LAMVAECLP

-27 APQKAIELDVTQLK
+27 APQKAIELDVTQLE

-46 SIYFG
+46 SVYFG
-51 NYQQNDATGQTKEPV
+51 NYQQSDVTGQTKEPV

-90 VQPNHTEHADVTWE
+90 VQQYHTDHTSITWE
-104 NSYLRAWLNSTF
+104 NSPLRAWLNSTF

-129 KTTYIYNKT
+129 KATYIYNAT

-147 PEYSTAGGNNTTDRI
+147 PDYSTAGGNNTTDCI

-173 SYFPAG
+173 RYFPNG
-179 NDSRISTNTAYVA
+179 NTGRISTNTAYVV
-192 NKEGMH
+192 NQGGMH
-198 GKVGKAD
+198 GKVDKAD
-205 YWWLRSPGWKVKTA
+205 YWWLRSPGWKVNSV

-224 IGAVWTKG
+224 NGAVNTKG
-232 GDINASHFAIRPA
+232 GSVDAAHFATRPA

-258 AVGGKGK
+258 AVGGKAK

-308 TVTLSYTGASSGT
+308 TVTLSYTGASSGA
-321 NEYISAIIAD
+321 NEYISAMIAD
-331 GSGAQYYGRIMRAT
+331 GSGARYYGRIMQAT
-345 DEAGTVAINIPKAL
+345 DEAGTVAINIPEAL
-359 ADGEYTLQVFSEQYN
+359 ADGVYTIQVFSEQYN

-396 VTSDTTAPTLSYV
+396 VTGDTTAPTLSHV
-409 STSRTDMAK
+409 STSRTDIAK

-446 TSGAGI
+446 TTGAGI

-523 TIQSVGNTDAT
+523 TIQSVGNSDAT
-534 IETVSVSGDAFTISG
+534 IERVSVSGDAFTIG
-549 GGNTVEAGKTIDTWT
+549 GGGDTVEAGKAIATWT

-584 NNGMTATAPVSI
+584 NNG
-596 VVVPG
+596 
-601 APAQGEGYT
+601 
-610 IDYTTEKIEIQAGYE
+610 
-625 VNQSKDFNGNQVVN
+625 
-639 NAGVTPGQTLF
+639 L
-650 IRKAETATTPAG
+650 
-662 AAVAIT
+662 
-668 VPERPAAPTVS
+668 
-679 GENESI
+679 
-685 EGRKNGKITGVSAAM
+685 
-700 EYKKAESQ
+700 
-708 QWIAC
+708 
-713 SGETITAL
+713 
-721 TPGQYQVRLKA
+721 
-732 TNSSFAGVPADV
+732 
-744 EIAVGV
+744 
-750 VSTYTLNI
+750 
-758 AAPTFE
+758 
-764 KVISG
+764 
-769 YTQPDA
+769 
-775 KPITIQSV
+775 
-783 GNTDATIET
+783 
-792 VSVSGD
+792 
-798 AFTISGGGN
+798 
-807 TVEAGK
+807 
-813 TIDTWTIQPKAGLS
+813 
-827 AGTHTAT
+827 
-834 ITVTYNNGMTATAEI
+834 TATAEI
-849 SFTVEATYRLTVVL
+849 SFTVEATYRLTVTL

-873 SYVAGTQVAL
+873 RYAAGTQIAL

-896 TTSDGGTFT
+896 TTSDGGTFA

-924 ANWIYCGSGGSSGT
+924 ANWTYCGSGGSSGT

-943 KATAGANGMISP
+943 KATAGENGMISP

-980 DVMVDGQSIGAVTTY
+980 DVKVDGQSIGAVTTY

-1025 VSGCYYEEAVKWAV
+1025 VSGSYYEEAVKWAV
-1039 QNSITSGTDATHF
+1039 QNGITSGTDATHF
-1052 SPDAICT
+1052 SPDAVCT

-1073 PKATD
+1073 PKANGD
-1078 ATMPFSDVPA
+1078 TMPFSDVPA

-1096 LWGVEN
+1096 LWGVES

-1124 VTFLWRVMD
+1124 VTFLWRAMD

-1181 AQIVVFLWRMF
+1181 AQIVVFLWRIF

>member
-1 MKRQLLSVLLC
+1 MKRRLLSLLLC
-12 LAMVAKCLP
+12 LAMVAECLP

-27 APQKAIELDVTQLK
+27 APQKAIELNVTQLE
-41 GGQTS
+41 GGQRS

-51 NYQQNDATGQTKEPV
+51 NYQQSDASGNTKEPV

-90 VQPNHTEHADVTWE
+90 VQPSHTEHADVTWE

-116 MNAAFSNG
+116 MKAAFSNG

-129 KTTYIYNKT
+129 KATYVYNKT

-147 PEYSTAGGNNTTDRI
+147 PDYSIAGGNNTTDRI

-179 NDSRISTNTAYVA
+179 NGSRVSTNTAYVA

-294 FDVAETAAIAKPGG
+294 FDVAEKTAIAKPGG

-345 DEAGTVAINIPKAL
+345 DEAGTVAINIPEAL

-396 VTSDTTAPTLSYV
+396 VTGDTTAPTLSHV

-446 TSGAGI
+446 TGGVGI

-511 YDSDPQPDAKPI
+511 YDSDPQPEARPI

-534 IETVSVSGDAFTISG
+534 IERVSVSGDAFTIG
-549 GGNTVEAGKTIDTWT
+549 GGGDTVEAGK
-564 IQPKAGLSAG
+564 A
-574 THTATITVTY
+574 
-584 NNGMTATAPVSI
+584 
-596 VVVPG
+596 
-601 APAQGEGYT
+601 
-610 IDYTTEKIEIQAGYE
+610 
-625 VNQSKDFNGNQVVN
+625 
-639 NAGVTPGQTLF
+639 
-650 IRKAETATTPAG
+650 
-662 AAVAIT
+662 
-668 VPERPAAPTVS
+668 
-679 GENESI
+679 
-685 EGRKNGKITGVSAAM
+685 
-700 EYKKAESQ
+700 
-708 QWIAC
+708 
-713 SGETITAL
+713 
-721 TPGQYQVRLKA
+721 
-732 TNSSFAGVPADV
+732 
-744 EIAVGV
+744 
-750 VSTYTLNI
+750 
-758 AAPTFE
+758 
-764 KVISG
+764 
-769 YTQPDA
+769 
-775 KPITIQSV
+775 
-783 GNTDATIET
+783 
-792 VSVSGD
+792 
-798 AFTISGGGN
+798 
-807 TVEAGK
+807 
-813 TIDTWTIQPKAGLS
+813 IDTWTIQPKAGLS

-919 DVTVK
+919 DVIVK
-924 ANWIYCGSGGSSGT
+924 ANWTYCGSSGT

-943 KATAGANGMISP
+943 KATAGENGMISP

-980 DVMVDGQSIGAVTTY
+980 DVKVDGQSIGAVTTY

-1025 VSGCYYEEAVKWAV
+1025 VSGSYYEEAVKWAV
-1039 QNSITSGTDATHF
+1039 QNGITSGTDANHF
-1052 SPDAICT
+1052 SPDAVCT

-1073 PKATD
+1073 PKANGD
-1078 ATMPFSDVPA
+1078 TMPFSDVPA

-1124 VTFLWRVMD
+1124 VTFLWRVTD
-1133 APQAGSQNPFT
+1133 APQAGSHNPFT

-1181 AQIVVFLWRMF
+1181 AQIVVFLWRIF

>member
-1 MKRQLLSVLLC
+1 M
-12 LAMVAKCLP
+12 
-21 TAALAA
+21 
-27 APQKAIELDVTQLK
+27 
-41 GGQTS
+41 
-46 SIYFG
+46 
-51 NYQQNDATGQTKEPV
+51 
-66 KWRVLANNEN
+66 
-76 ANGSLFLLADQNLD
+76 
-90 VQPNHTEHADVTWE
+90 
-104 NSYLRAWLNSTF
+104 
-116 MNAAFSNG
+116 
-124 EQQAI
+124 
-129 KTTYIYNKT
+129 
-138 QSDGVTNPN
+138 
-147 PEYSTAGGNNTTDRI
+147 
-162 FLPSIEEMNNS
+162 
-173 SYFPAG
+173 
-179 NDSRISTNTAYVA
+179 
-192 NKEGMH
+192 
-198 GKVGKAD
+198 
-205 YWWLRSPGWKVKTA
+205 
-219 AYIQM
+219 
-224 IGAVWTKG
+224 
-232 GDINASHFAIRPA
+232 
-245 FNIDLNTVLFASA
+245 
-258 AVGGKGK
+258 
-265 AGMDGELT
+265 
-273 AIDAAA
+273 
-279 GSNEWKLTLLDSNRH
+279 
-294 FDVAETAAIAKPGG
+294 
-308 TVTLSYTGASSGT
+308 
-321 NEYISAIIAD
+321 
-331 GSGAQYYGRIMRAT
+331 
-345 DEAGTVAINIPKAL
+345 AINIPKAL
-359 ADGEYTLQVFSEQYN
+359 ADGVYTLQVFSEQYN

-396 VTSDTTAPTLSYV
+396 VTGDITAPTLSHV
-409 STSRTDMAK
+409 STSRTDIAK

-446 TSGAGI
+446 TSGVGI

-465 LADAGAKD
+465 LADAGEKD

-498 YTLHVT
+498 YTLHVA

-534 IETVSVSGDAFTISG
+534 IETVSVSGDAFTIG
-549 GGNTVEAGKTIDTWT
+549 GGGDTVEAGK
-564 IQPKAGLSAG
+564 A
-574 THTATITVTY
+574 
-584 NNGMTATAPVSI
+584 
-596 VVVPG
+596 
-601 APAQGEGYT
+601 
-610 IDYTTEKIEIQAGYE
+610 
-625 VNQSKDFNGNQVVN
+625 
-639 NAGVTPGQTLF
+639 
-650 IRKAETATTPAG
+650 
-662 AAVAIT
+662 
-668 VPERPAAPTVS
+668 
-679 GENESI
+679 
-685 EGRKNGKITGVSAAM
+685 
-700 EYKKAESQ
+700 
-708 QWIAC
+708 
-713 SGETITAL
+713 
-721 TPGQYQVRLKA
+721 
-732 TNSSFAGVPADV
+732 
-744 EIAVGV
+744 
-750 VSTYTLNI
+750 
-758 AAPTFE
+758 
-764 KVISG
+764 
-769 YTQPDA
+769 
-775 KPITIQSV
+775 
-783 GNTDATIET
+783 
-792 VSVSGD
+792 
-798 AFTISGGGN
+798 
-807 TVEAGK
+807 
-813 TIDTWTIQPKAGLS
+813 IDTWTIQPKAGLS

-943 KATAGANGMISP
+943 KATAGENGMISP

-980 DVMVDGQSIGAVTTY
+980 DVKVDGQSIGAVTTY

-1019 DRFEDV
+1019 DRFEEV
-1025 VSGCYYEEAVKWAV
+1025 VSGSYYEEAVKWAV
-1039 QNSITSGTDATHF
+1039 QNGITSGTDATHF

-1124 VTFLWRVMD
+1124 VTFLWRAMD
-1133 APQAGSQNPFT
+1133 TLQAGSHNPFT

-1181 AQIVVFLWRMF
+1181 AQIVVFLWRIF

>member
-12 LAMVAKCLP
+12 LAMVAECLP

-46 SIYFG
+46 SVYFG
-51 NYQQNDATGQTKEPV
+51 NYQQSDATGQTKEPV

-90 VQPNHTEHADVTWE
+90 VQQYHTDHTSITWE
-104 NSYLRAWLNSTF
+104 NSPLRAWLNSTF

-129 KTTYIYNKT
+129 KATYIYNAT

-147 PEYSTAGGNNTTDRI
+147 PEYSTAGGNNTTDCI

-173 SYFPAG
+173 SYFPNG
-179 NDSRISTNTAYVA
+179 NTGRVSTNTAYVV
-192 NKEGMH
+192 NQGGMH
-198 GKVGKAD
+198 GKVDNAD
-205 YWWLRSPGWKVKTA
+205 YWWLRSPGHKVNSV

-224 IGAVWTKG
+224 NGEVNTKG
-232 GDINASHFAIRPA
+232 GSVDAAHFATRPA

-279 GSNEWKLTLLDSNRH
+279 DSNEWKLTLLDSNRH
-294 FDVAETAAIAKPGG
+294 FGVAETTAIAKPGG

-321 NEYISAIIAD
+321 NEYISAMIAD

-345 DEAGTVAINIPKAL
+345 DEAGTVAINIPEAL

-384 DYASAFASVALT
+384 DYASAFASMALT
-396 VTSDTTAPTLSYV
+396 VTSDTTAPTLSHV

-446 TSGAGI
+446 TSGVGI

-534 IETVSVSGDAFTISG
+534 IERVSVSGDAFTIG
-549 GGNTVEAGKTIDTWT
+549 GGGDTVEAGKAIDTWT

-584 NNGMTATAPVSI
+584 NNG
-596 VVVPG
+596 
-601 APAQGEGYT
+601 
-610 IDYTTEKIEIQAGYE
+610 
-625 VNQSKDFNGNQVVN
+625 
-639 NAGVTPGQTLF
+639 L
-650 IRKAETATTPAG
+650 
-662 AAVAIT
+662 
-668 VPERPAAPTVS
+668 
-679 GENESI
+679 
-685 EGRKNGKITGVSAAM
+685 
-700 EYKKAESQ
+700 
-708 QWIAC
+708 
-713 SGETITAL
+713 
-721 TPGQYQVRLKA
+721 
-732 TNSSFAGVPADV
+732 
-744 EIAVGV
+744 
-750 VSTYTLNI
+750 
-758 AAPTFE
+758 
-764 KVISG
+764 
-769 YTQPDA
+769 
-775 KPITIQSV
+775 
-783 GNTDATIET
+783 
-792 VSVSGD
+792 
-798 AFTISGGGN
+798 
-807 TVEAGK
+807 
-813 TIDTWTIQPKAGLS
+813 
-827 AGTHTAT
+827 
-834 ITVTYNNGMTATAEI
+834 TATAEI

-896 TTSDGGTFT
+896 TTSDGGTFA

-919 DVTVK
+919 NVTVK
-924 ANWIYCGSGGSSGT
+924 ANWTYCGSGGSSGT

-943 KATAGANGMISP
+943 KAIAGENGMISP

-980 DVMVDGQSIGAVTTY
+980 DVKVDGQSIGAVTIY

-1025 VSGCYYEEAVKWAV
+1025 VSGSYYEEAVKWAV
-1039 QNSITSGTDATHF
+1039 QNGITSGTDATHF
-1052 SPDAICT
+1052 SPDAVCT

-1073 PKATD
+1073 PKANGD
-1078 ATMPFSDVPA
+1078 TMPFSDVPA

-1096 LWGVEN
+1096 LWGVES

-1133 APQAGSQNPFT
+1133 APQADSQNPFT

-1181 AQIVVFLWRMF
+1181 AQIVVFLWRIF

>member
-1 MKRQLLSVLLC
+1 MKQRLLSLLLC
-12 LAMVAKCLP
+12 LAMVAECLP

-27 APQKAIELDVTQLK
+27 APQKAIELNVTQLE
-41 GGQTS
+41 GGQRS

-51 NYQQNDATGQTKEPV
+51 NYQQSDASGNTKEPV

-90 VQPNHTEHADVTWE
+90 VQPSHTEHADVTWE

-116 MNAAFSNG
+116 MKAAFSNG

-129 KTTYIYNKT
+129 KATYVYNKT

-147 PEYSTAGGNNTTDRI
+147 PDYSIAGGNNTTDRI

-179 NDSRISTNTAYVA
+179 NGSRVSTNTAYVA

-294 FDVAETAAIAKPGG
+294 FDVAEKTAIAKPGG

-331 GSGAQYYGRIMRAT
+331 SSGAQYYGRIMRAT
-345 DEAGTVAINIPKAL
+345 DEAGTVAINIPEAL

-396 VTSDTTAPTLSYV
+396 VTGDTTAPTLSHV

-446 TSGAGI
+446 TGGVGI

-511 YDSDPQPDAKPI
+511 YDSDPQPEARPI

-534 IETVSVSGDAFTISG
+534 IERVSVSGDAFTIG
-549 GGNTVEAGKTIDTWT
+549 GGGDTVEAGK
-564 IQPKAGLSAG
+564 A
-574 THTATITVTY
+574 
-584 NNGMTATAPVSI
+584 
-596 VVVPG
+596 
-601 APAQGEGYT
+601 
-610 IDYTTEKIEIQAGYE
+610 
-625 VNQSKDFNGNQVVN
+625 
-639 NAGVTPGQTLF
+639 
-650 IRKAETATTPAG
+650 
-662 AAVAIT
+662 
-668 VPERPAAPTVS
+668 
-679 GENESI
+679 
-685 EGRKNGKITGVSAAM
+685 
-700 EYKKAESQ
+700 
-708 QWIAC
+708 
-713 SGETITAL
+713 
-721 TPGQYQVRLKA
+721 
-732 TNSSFAGVPADV
+732 
-744 EIAVGV
+744 
-750 VSTYTLNI
+750 
-758 AAPTFE
+758 
-764 KVISG
+764 
-769 YTQPDA
+769 
-775 KPITIQSV
+775 
-783 GNTDATIET
+783 
-792 VSVSGD
+792 
-798 AFTISGGGN
+798 
-807 TVEAGK
+807 
-813 TIDTWTIQPKAGLS
+813 IDTWTIQPKAGLS

-919 DVTVK
+919 DVIVK
-924 ANWIYCGSGGSSGT
+924 ANWTYCGSSGT

-943 KATAGANGMISP
+943 KATAGENGMISP

-980 DVMVDGQSIGAVTTY
+980 DVKVDGQSIGAVTTY

-1025 VSGCYYEEAVKWAV
+1025 VSGSYYEEAVKWAV
-1039 QNSITSGTDATHF
+1039 QNGITSGTDANHF
-1052 SPDAICT
+1052 SPDAVCT

-1073 PKATD
+1073 PKANGD
-1078 ATMPFSDVPA
+1078 TMPFSDVPA

-1124 VTFLWRVMD
+1124 VTFLWRVTD
-1133 APQAGSQNPFT
+1133 APQAGSHNPFT

-1181 AQIVVFLWRMF
+1181 AQIVVFLWRIF

>member
-1 MKRQLLSVLLC
+1 MKRRLLSLLLC
-12 LAMVAKCLP
+12 LAMVAECLP

-27 APQKAIELDVTQLK
+27 APQKAIELNVTQLE
-41 GGQTS
+41 GGQRS

-51 NYQQNDATGQTKEPV
+51 NYQQSDASGNTKEPV

-90 VQPNHTEHADVTWE
+90 VQLSHTEHADVTWE

-116 MNAAFSNG
+116 MKAAFSNG

-129 KTTYIYNKT
+129 KATYVYNKT

-147 PEYSTAGGNNTTDRI
+147 PDYSIAGGNNTTDRI

-179 NDSRISTNTAYVA
+179 NGSRVSTNTAYVA

-294 FDVAETAAIAKPGG
+294 FDVAEKTAIAKPGG

-345 DEAGTVAINIPKAL
+345 DEAGTVAINIPEAL

-396 VTSDTTAPTLSYV
+396 VTGDTTAPTLSHV

-446 TSGAGI
+446 TGGVGI

-511 YDSDPQPDAKPI
+511 YDSDPQPEARPI

-534 IETVSVSGDAFTISG
+534 IERVSVSGDAFTIG
-549 GGNTVEAGKTIDTWT
+549 GGGDTVEAGKALDTWT

-584 NNGMTATAPVSI
+584 NNG
-596 VVVPG
+596 
-601 APAQGEGYT
+601 
-610 IDYTTEKIEIQAGYE
+610 
-625 VNQSKDFNGNQVVN
+625 
-639 NAGVTPGQTLF
+639 L
-650 IRKAETATTPAG
+650 
-662 AAVAIT
+662 
-668 VPERPAAPTVS
+668 
-679 GENESI
+679 
-685 EGRKNGKITGVSAAM
+685 
-700 EYKKAESQ
+700 
-708 QWIAC
+708 
-713 SGETITAL
+713 
-721 TPGQYQVRLKA
+721 
-732 TNSSFAGVPADV
+732 
-744 EIAVGV
+744 
-750 VSTYTLNI
+750 
-758 AAPTFE
+758 
-764 KVISG
+764 
-769 YTQPDA
+769 
-775 KPITIQSV
+775 
-783 GNTDATIET
+783 
-792 VSVSGD
+792 
-798 AFTISGGGN
+798 
-807 TVEAGK
+807 
-813 TIDTWTIQPKAGLS
+813 
-827 AGTHTAT
+827 
-834 ITVTYNNGMTATAEI
+834 TATAEI
-849 SFTVEATYRLTVVL
+849 SITVEATYRLTVAL

-873 SYVAGTQVAL
+873 SYVAGTQIAL

-891 RFAGW
+891 RFVGW
-896 TTSDGGTFT
+896 TTSDGGTFA
-905 DASASATTFTMPSK
+905 DASASATTFIMPSK

-924 ANWIYCGSGGSSGT
+924 ANWTYCGSGGSSGT

-943 KATAGANGMISP
+943 KATAGENGMISP

-1025 VSGCYYEEAVKWAV
+1025 VSGSYYEEAVKWAV
-1039 QNSITSGTDATHF
+1039 QNGITSGTDATHF

-1124 VTFLWRVMD
+1124 VTFLWRAMD
-1133 APQAGSQNPFT
+1133 TPQAGSHNPFT

-1181 AQIVVFLWRMF
+1181 AQIVVFLWRIF

>member
-1 MKRQLLSVLLC
+1 MKRRLLSLLLC
-12 LAMVAKCLP
+12 LAMVAECLP

-27 APQKAIELDVTQLK
+27 APQKAIELNVTQLE
-41 GGQTS
+41 GGQRS

-51 NYQQNDATGQTKEPV
+51 NYQQSDASGNTKEPV

-90 VQPNHTEHADVTWE
+90 VQPSHTEHADVTWE

-116 MNAAFSNG
+116 MKAAFSNG

-129 KTTYIYNKT
+129 KATYVYNKT

-147 PEYSTAGGNNTTDRI
+147 PDYSIAGGNNTTDRI

-179 NDSRISTNTAYVA
+179 NGSRVSTNTAYVA

-294 FDVAETAAIAKPGG
+294 FDVAEKTAIAKPGG

-345 DEAGTVAINIPKAL
+345 DEAGTVAINIPEAL

-396 VTSDTTAPTLSYV
+396 VTGDTTAPTLSHV

-446 TSGAGI
+446 TGGVGI

-511 YDSDPQPDAKPI
+511 YDSDPQPEARPI

-534 IETVSVSGDAFTISG
+534 IERVSVSGDAFTIG
-549 GGNTVEAGKTIDTWT
+549 GGGDTVEAGK
-564 IQPKAGLSAG
+564 A
-574 THTATITVTY
+574 
-584 NNGMTATAPVSI
+584 
-596 VVVPG
+596 
-601 APAQGEGYT
+601 
-610 IDYTTEKIEIQAGYE
+610 
-625 VNQSKDFNGNQVVN
+625 
-639 NAGVTPGQTLF
+639 
-650 IRKAETATTPAG
+650 
-662 AAVAIT
+662 
-668 VPERPAAPTVS
+668 
-679 GENESI
+679 
-685 EGRKNGKITGVSAAM
+685 
-700 EYKKAESQ
+700 
-708 QWIAC
+708 
-713 SGETITAL
+713 
-721 TPGQYQVRLKA
+721 
-732 TNSSFAGVPADV
+732 
-744 EIAVGV
+744 
-750 VSTYTLNI
+750 
-758 AAPTFE
+758 
-764 KVISG
+764 
-769 YTQPDA
+769 
-775 KPITIQSV
+775 
-783 GNTDATIET
+783 
-792 VSVSGD
+792 
-798 AFTISGGGN
+798 
-807 TVEAGK
+807 
-813 TIDTWTIQPKAGLS
+813 IDTWTIQPKAGLS

-919 DVTVK
+919 DVIVK
-924 ANWIYCGSGGSSGT
+924 ANWTYCGSSGT

-943 KATAGANGMISP
+943 KATAGENGMISP

-980 DVMVDGQSIGAVTTY
+980 DVKVDGQSIGAVTTY

-1019 DRFEDV
+1019 ERFEDV
-1025 VSGCYYEEAVKWAV
+1025 VSGSYYEEAVKWAV
-1039 QNSITSGTDATHF
+1039 QSGITSGTDATHF

-1124 VTFLWRVMD
+1124 VTFLWRAMD
-1133 APQAGSQNPFT
+1133 TPQAGSHNPFT

-1181 AQIVVFLWRMF
+1181 AQIVVFLWRIF